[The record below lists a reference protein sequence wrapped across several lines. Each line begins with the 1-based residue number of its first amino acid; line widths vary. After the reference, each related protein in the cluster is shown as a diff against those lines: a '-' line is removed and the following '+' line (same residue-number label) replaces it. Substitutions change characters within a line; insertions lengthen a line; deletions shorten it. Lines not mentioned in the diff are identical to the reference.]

1 MAAVTICSDFG
12 AQENK
17 VSHCFHCSPSIPP
30 SWSDG
35 ANPALLYH
43 LKIFY
48 PSAYLRAKAL
58 CNVMIQISWLL
69 LNTHP
74 QSAFVPA
81 CILYVL
87 IVHSFFFPPIDCVS
101 FTPCSSVCFGECV
114 SKSWPI
120 PYWQH
125 ALQSWLHDILPRYL
139 WHTQN
144 NGYWEENIEDAD
156 GEAEVTW
163 SQRLYWCSAHSE
175 PLICW
180 ADGWMVVECMNLRVT
195 GNWIP

>member
-114 SKSWPI
+114 CQSHDQYHIGSTLCNLDFMTFYLDTYGTHKITVIGKKTLKMLMVRLRSHDLSA
-120 PYWQH
+120 YTGAQH
-125 ALQSWLHDILPRYL
+125 I
-139 WHTQN
+139 
-144 NGYWEENIEDAD
+144 
-156 GEAEVTW
+156 V
-163 SQRLYWCSAHSE
+163 
-175 PLICW
+175 
-180 ADGWMVVECMNLRVT
+180 NL
-195 GNWIP
+195 